1 MYLCRFSAYLRV
13 FVQFSLFVGLGVI
26 FLAQALHAK
35 PLELTHKNAQTI
47 QIDEILTH
55 ISTFD
60 NMIFVG
66 NAGGKI
72 DIFTLQSQKAHKIQT
87 LTLPPIHD
95 YFGNSQMPR
104 IYDVTT
110 FDGKTLFV
118 LAEGSKG
125 TKQIL
130 ELPLQSPQNLKSIL
144 QTNTSPKRIVAYD
157 RDKLVVGFLSNEIGL
172 FDLKSKTFIYNTH
185 PSLAGFSDLCVN
197 PPLIFS
203 TDESG
208 IVNVINIT
216 DGKILKRLDMIN
228 KDNNYQIVSAQ
239 NTILTASVDRQM
251 AIYTFK
257 TNSSTTDGKIL
268 KRLDMINKDNNYQIV
283 SAQNTILTAS
293 VDRQMAIYTFKTNS
307 STPFALQNATKIQ
320 SEFLIYAVG
329 ISPNGT
335 LGAYSKNEQNDIAII
350 NLTTK
355 QELFTLKG
363 ATSLIN
369 TLIFYDEQTL
379 IVGSDDKHF
388 VIWQLGAK

>member
-35 PLELTHKNAQTI
+35 PLELTHKNAQII

-130 ELPLQSPQNLKSIL
+130 ELPLQSPQNLKPML

-208 IVNVINIT
+208 IVNVINI
-216 DGKILKRLDMIN
+216 
-228 KDNNYQIVSAQ
+228 
-239 NTILTASVDRQM
+239 
-251 AIYTFK
+251 
-257 TNSSTTDGKIL
+257 TDGKIL

>member
-1 MYLCRFSAYLRV
+1 MRLCMFASYWRIFLRFG
-13 FVQFSLFVGLGVI
+13 LFVGLGAML
-26 FLAQALHAK
+26 FAQALQAEPTK
-35 PLELTHKNAQTI
+35 LTNKNAQII

-55 ISTFD
+55 ISTFE

-72 DIFTLQSQKAHKIQT
+72 DIFTLQSKKAHKIQN
-87 LTLPPIHD
+87 LTLPPIQD
-95 YFGNSQMPR
+95 YFGNSHAPR
-104 IYDVTT
+104 VYDITT
-110 FDGKTLFV
+110 FDGKTLFI

-130 ELPLQSPQNLKSIL
+130 ELSLQSPQKITPIL
-144 QTNTSPKRIVAYD
+144 QTSTSPKRIVAFD
-157 RDKLVVGFLSNEIGL
+157 KDKLIVGFLSNEIGL
-172 FDLKSKTFIYNTH
+172 FDLKNKTFIYKAH

-197 PPLIFS
+197 PPFVFS

-208 IVNVINIT
+208 IVNVIDIAS
-216 DGKILKRLDMIN
+216 GKILKRLDMIN
-228 KDNNYQIVSAQ
+228 KDNNYQIVSAK
-239 NTILTASVDRQM
+239 NAILTASVDRQM

-257 TNSSTTDGKIL
+257 TDSN
-268 KRLDMINKDNNYQIV
+268 
-283 SAQNTILTAS
+283 
-293 VDRQMAIYTFKTNS
+293 
-307 STPFALQNATKIQ
+307 TPFTLQNATKIE
-320 SEFLIYAVG
+320 SEFLIYSVG

-350 NLTTK
+350 DLATK

-388 VIWQLGAK
+388 MIWHLGV

>member
-1 MYLCRFSAYLRV
+1 MRLFVFASYLRI
-13 FVQFSLFVGLGVI
+13 FMRFGLSLGLGAML
-26 FLAQALHAK
+26 FTQALQAEPTK
-35 PLELTHKNAQTI
+35 LTDKNAQII

-87 LTLPPIHD
+87 LTLPPIQD
-95 YFGNSQMPR
+95 YFGNSHAPR
-104 IYDVTT
+104 VYDITT
-110 FDGKTLFV
+110 FNGKTLFI
-118 LAEGSKG
+118 LAEGSQG

-130 ELPLQSPQNLKSIL
+130 ELSLQSPQEAKPIL
-144 QTNTSPKRIVAYD
+144 QTSTSPKRIVAFD
-157 RDKLVVGFLSNEIGL
+157 KDKLVIGFLSNEIGL
-172 FDLKSKTFIYNTH
+172 FDLKSKSFLYNTH

-197 PPLIFS
+197 PPFIFS

-208 IVNVINIT
+208 IVNVIHIT
-216 DGKILKRLDMIN
+216 DGKLLKRLDMVN
-228 KDNNYQIVSAQ
+228 KDNNYQIVSAK
-239 NTILTASVDRQM
+239 NKVLTASVDRHM

-257 TNSSTTDGKIL
+257 TD
-268 KRLDMINKDNNYQIV
+268 
-283 SAQNTILTAS
+283 
-293 VDRQMAIYTFKTNS
+293 TN
-307 STPFALQNATKIQ
+307 TPFALQNATQIQ
-320 SEFLIYAVG
+320 SEFLIYSVG
-329 ISPNGT
+329 ISPSGT
-335 LGAYSKNEQNDIAII
+335 LGAYSKNEQNDIAVI
-350 NLTTK
+350 NLATK

-388 VIWQLGAK
+388 VIWRLGV

>member
-1 MYLCRFSAYLRV
+1 MFAASLRI
-13 FVQFSLFVGLGVI
+13 FMQFSLFAGLGAI
-26 FLAQALHAK
+26 FFAQVLQAEPIK
-35 PLELTHKNAQTI
+35 LTNKNAQII

-72 DIFTLQSQKAHKIQT
+72 DIFTLQSQKAQKIQT
-87 LTLPPIHD
+87 FTLPPTQD
-95 YFGNSQMPR
+95 YFGNSYPPR
-104 IYDVTT
+104 VYDIAT
-110 FDGKTLFV
+110 FDGKTLFI
-118 LAEGSKG
+118 LAEGSQG

-130 ELPLQSPQNLKSIL
+130 ELSLQSPQKIMPIL
-144 QTNTSPKRIVAYD
+144 QTNSSPKRIVAFD
-157 RDKLVVGFLSNEIGL
+157 KNKLVVGFLSNEIGL

-197 PPLIFS
+197 PPFIFS

-208 IVNVINIT
+208 IVNVIDIT
-216 DGKILKRLDMIN
+216 SGKILKHLDMIN
-228 KDNNYQIVSAQ
+228 KDNNYQIVSAK
-239 NTILTASVDRQM
+239 NTILTASVDKQM

-257 TNSSTTDGKIL
+257 TDAN
-268 KRLDMINKDNNYQIV
+268 
-283 SAQNTILTAS
+283 AS
-293 VDRQMAIYTFKTNS
+293 FI
-307 STPFALQNATKIQ
+307 LQNAAKIQ
-320 SEFLIYAVG
+320 SEFLIYSVG

-350 NLTTK
+350 NLATK

-363 ATSLIN
+363 VTSLIN

-388 VIWQLGAK
+388 IIWHF